1 MQRKRERG
9 IELRGDGRLCRDENE
24 RERER
29 RPREKHVGIHAGT
42 SEVIRNRQ
50 LASLPAGILPFHYH

>member
-1 MQRKRERG
+1 M
-9 IELRGDGRLCRDENE
+9 L
-24 RERER
+24 ER
-29 RPREKHVGIHAGT
+29 RGENGREEIVCNGREKEETGRALPREKHVGIHAGT